1 VRWATSVSWTPRT
14 SATFRRPIK
23 LLSKE
28 AKIGAHG
35 KPVVFLHPADM
46 NGVLLELE
54 KAN

>member
-1 VRWATSVSWTPRT
+1 VCLEVDDVDRAIADLLARG
-14 SATFRRPIK
+14 IK